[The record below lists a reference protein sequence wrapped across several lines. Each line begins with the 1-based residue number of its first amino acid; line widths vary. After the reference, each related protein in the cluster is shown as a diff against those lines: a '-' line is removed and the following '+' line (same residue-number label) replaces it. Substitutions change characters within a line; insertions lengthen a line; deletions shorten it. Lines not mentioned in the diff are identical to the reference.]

1 MPPVTSGADMLKML
15 KQHDFVMILFWL
27 SSYPLKKN
35 IEVEHTATS
44 TGLQALQE
52 ADSKHQT
59 DVHEVWFKLYVL
71 TLQMNGIWL
80 WQCLFTLHD
89 EFMVQYTSI
98 YI

>member
-1 MPPVTSGADMLKML
+1 MLKML
-15 KQHDFVMILFWL
+15 TQHDFVMILYWL

-59 DVHEVWFKLYVL
+59 DVQEVQLSSSCFFSFKLYVL
-71 TLQMNGIWL
+71 TLQMNGIL
-80 WQCLFTLHD
+80 L
-89 EFMVQYTSI
+89 
-98 YI
+98 